1 MFAGGKPAIDL
12 LRAIRIPFR
21 SPGIDYIGGRDG
33 FPAFW
38 LSEGADVKAP
48 FRLHLPASLPADFAI
63 AATVKPERANDA
75 FIFAVVNPSETVIQL
90 GLQLSHHGGRANL
103 TLLYTDVDMHLS
115 SQELATFSIPDVA
128 FTWARFLLTAEQD
141 NITLYLNCQ
150 PVGSQV
156 VQRIPRSLTFDTA
169 STLYIG
175 QAGPLLGGHYK
186 VRTPLF

>member
-1 MFAGGKPAIDL
+1 MKKKKGVAKNRLGMQCPFPKGGKPAIDL

-75 FIFAVVNPSETVIQL
+75 FIFAGNIPPCDDCSYTFFIYIIKAVYKKGETCGVPVVNPSETVIQL

-128 FTWARFLLTAEQD
+128 FTWAR
-141 NITLYLNCQ
+141 
-150 PVGSQV
+150 
-156 VQRIPRSLTFDTA
+156 
-169 STLYIG
+169 
-175 QAGPLLGGHYK
+175 
-186 VRTPLF
+186 